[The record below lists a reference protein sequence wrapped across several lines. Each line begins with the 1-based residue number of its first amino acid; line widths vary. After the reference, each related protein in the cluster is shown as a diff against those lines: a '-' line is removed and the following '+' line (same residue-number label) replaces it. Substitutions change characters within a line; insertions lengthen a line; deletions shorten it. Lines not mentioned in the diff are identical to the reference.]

1 MMSALSGIAKLRAAL
16 WQMEKDLGLEDLNRN
31 ERDLLYAFHAI
42 AAQSDGT
49 TDISSDQVRHATSVD
64 EMKHAT
70 FHRAMKRLIELG
82 YIEHSP
88 NHKTK
93 VYRLG
98 ANAQSL

>member
-1 MMSALSGIAKLRAAL
+1 MSALSGIAKLRAAL

-42 AAQSDGT
+42 AAQGDGT
-49 TDISSDQVRHATSVD
+49 TDISSDQVRRATAVE

>member
-31 ERDLLYAFHAI
+31 ERDLLYAFHVV

-49 TDISSDQVRHATSVD
+49 TDISSDQVRHATAVD

-70 FHRAMKRLIELG
+70 ELIDRILYRAALCVSG
-82 YIEHSP
+82 QHG
-88 NHKTK
+88 
-93 VYRLG
+93 V
-98 ANAQSL
+98 

>member
-1 MMSALSGIAKLRAAL
+1 MSALSGIAKLRAAL

-42 AAQSDGT
+42 AAQGDGT
-49 TDISSDQVRHATSVD
+49 TAISSAHVRRATPVAQLQ
-64 EMKHAT
+64 HAT